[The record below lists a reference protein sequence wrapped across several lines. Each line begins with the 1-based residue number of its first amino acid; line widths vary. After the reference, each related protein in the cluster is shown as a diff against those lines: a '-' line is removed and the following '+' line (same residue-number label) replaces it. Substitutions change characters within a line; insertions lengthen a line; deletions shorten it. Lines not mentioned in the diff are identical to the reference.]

1 VPHYA
6 AVLTISDL
14 GAAGQRED
22 TAGPA
27 AIELLDGVGFQVV
40 EHVVVPDDHVKIVE
54 HLEEWAESE
63 VVLVVTAGGTGLTE
77 RDVTPE
83 ATQVVIEYQIPG
95 IPEAMRRASVD
106 RVPTAMLSRGI
117 AGVRNRTLIVNLPGS
132 EKAVREN
139 LEVILPVLQH
149 ACDQLQGETS
159 EVAETHEEIQK
170 SNDNEPS
177 GKEPSA

>member
-1 VPHYA
+1 MPHYA

-27 AIELLDGVGFQVV
+27 AIQLLDSAGFQVV

-63 VVLVVTAGGTGLTE
+63 IALIVTAGGTGLTE
-77 RDVTPE
+77 RDVTPG
-83 ATQVVIEYQIPG
+83 ATNVVIEYEVPG
-95 IPEAMRRASVD
+95 IPEAMRRASAE

-149 ACDQLQGETS
+149 ACDQLRGDTS

-170 SNDNEPS
+170 TNDSEPS
-177 GKEPSA
+177 GNQPSA